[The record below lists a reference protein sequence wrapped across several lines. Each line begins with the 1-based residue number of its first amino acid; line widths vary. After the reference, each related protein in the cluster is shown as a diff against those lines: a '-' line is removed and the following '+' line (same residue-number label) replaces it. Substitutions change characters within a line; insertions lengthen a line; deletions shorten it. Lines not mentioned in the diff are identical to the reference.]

1 MQEMAM
7 KMKSK
12 GYMAGGK
19 TKGYKA
25 GGKMKM
31 VENDG
36 KKFHSLQ
43 LTVKARWPKAARFQ
57 QPKATSVA
65 ER

>member
-1 MQEMAM
+1 M

-25 GGKMKM
+25 GGKD
-31 VENDG
+31 EDG
-36 KKFHSLQ
+36 REGRK
-43 LTVKARWPKAARFQ
+43 
-57 QPKATSVA
+57 TSSILCS
-65 ER
+65 